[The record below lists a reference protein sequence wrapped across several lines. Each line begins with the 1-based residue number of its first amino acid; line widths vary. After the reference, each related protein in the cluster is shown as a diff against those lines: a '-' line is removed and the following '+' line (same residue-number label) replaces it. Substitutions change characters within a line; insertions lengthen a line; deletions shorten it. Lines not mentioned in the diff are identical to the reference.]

1 MSIDRGGLKVIQLMN
16 ITVKE
21 QMLWPNW
28 LMLDSRSKGPELS
41 LATGLSILC
50 SLGGHLAS
58 TVTFFTQR
66 C

>member
-41 LATGLSILC
+41 LAMGLVFCVLWED
-50 SLGGHLAS
+50 
-58 TVTFFTQR
+58 T
-66 C
+66 

>member
-41 LATGLSILC
+41 RARGCVFCVLWEDT
-50 SLGGHLAS
+50 
-58 TVTFFTQR
+58 
-66 C
+66 